1 MKNKKIVIA
10 LLIIVAI
17 MVAFMGKT
25 YAADS
30 FSVKVEQ
37 ENKGEAIAKG
47 AKFKVIIKL
56 TKVNVGNGISVL
68 TRNI

>member
-1 MKNKKIVIA
+1 
-10 LLIIVAI
+10 